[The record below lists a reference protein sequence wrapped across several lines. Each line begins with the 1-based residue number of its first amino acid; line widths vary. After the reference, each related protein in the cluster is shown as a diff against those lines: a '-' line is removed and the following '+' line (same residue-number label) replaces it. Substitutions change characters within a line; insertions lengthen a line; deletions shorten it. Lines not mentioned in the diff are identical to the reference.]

1 MSNKQEALEAIKT
14 VSRQA
19 ALYLQGK
26 AAEMTGTELYAER
39 EHIPDFIAVAATSN
53 MLNRPAGFTCKSS
66 AGRIVRLIQPYDS
79 SIYAGEPET
88 LPAQWGFKWSAN
100 PADAL
105 PFISLSTSPYMV
117 GDCCTEDGKT
127 YRSRADYNVYAPSE
141 YPTGWDAVDASS
153 GEAADKPADDNI
165 DAGKIVSGLLE
176 ED

>member
-1 MSNKQEALEAIKT
+1 MSKQEILDAVRAASK
-14 VSRQA
+14 QA

-26 AAEMTGTELYAER
+26 AETMTGTELYAER
-39 EHIPDFIAVAATSN
+39 GHIPDFKHIVEAGN
-53 MLNRPAGFTCKSS
+53 MLDRPIGFVCKSS
-66 AGRIVRLIQPYDS
+66 AGRIVRLVQPYNS
-79 SIYAGEPET
+79 SIYPDEPEA

-141 YPTGWDAVDASS
+141 YPTGWDAVDESS
-153 GEAADKPADDNI
+153 GEAADKPADDDLN
-165 DAGKIVSGLLE
+165 DGKIVSGRLE